1 MAGRRA
7 VGLRGGEAGGQKL
20 VIALEVDGAGSEW
33 WDTASNCINRG
44 VRETSCGPLIATQT
58 NAVLAEQRAALWRA
72 TRKPSPLPRASGA
85 AAGRWRHESSR
96 RPRAPALQPP
106 VAASRRWSARAVAT
120 PGPALGPA
128 RKRRWHTRAGRDA
141 RSGAR
146 PREKTSLAHT
156 RRPRRPI
163 RRSAPRE
170 KTTSGRRATVPSR
183 AGRTREPLDRTA
195 RQAHA

>member
-20 VIALEVDGAGSEW
+20 VIALEVDGAGSVW
-33 WDTASNCINRG
+33 WDTASNCINRE

-85 AAGRWRHESSR
+85 AAGRWRHGSSR

-106 VAASRRWSARAVAT
+106 VAASRRWHA
-120 PGPALGPA
+120 
-128 RKRRWHTRAGRDA
+128 RAGRDA

-156 RRPRRPI
+156 RRSRRPV
-163 RRSAPRE
+163 RRSASRE
-170 KTTSGRRATVPSR
+170 KATSGRRATVPSP
-183 AGRTREPLDRTA
+183 AGRAREPLDRTA

>member
-20 VIALEVDGAGSEW
+20 VIALEVDGAGSVW
-33 WDTASNCINRG
+33 WDTASNCINRE

-85 AAGRWRHESSR
+85 AAGRWRHGSSR

-106 VAASRRWSARAVAT
+106 GKPCEYVKAGNNDLGWALT
-120 PGPALGPA
+120 PGACQLSCGWDKA
-128 RKRRWHTRAGRDA
+128 RDSSKKSPSCLSFAHGDYWRYPGCKQRR
-141 RSGAR
+141 
-146 PREKTSLAHT
+146 
-156 RRPRRPI
+156 
-163 RRSAPRE
+163 
-170 KTTSGRRATVPSR
+170 
-183 AGRTREPLDRTA
+183 
-195 RQAHA
+195 

>member
-20 VIALEVDGAGSEW
+20 VIALEVDGAGSVW
-33 WDTASNCINRG
+33 WDTASTCINRE

-106 VAASRRWSARAVAT
+106 VAASRRWHA
-120 PGPALGPA
+120 
-128 RKRRWHTRAGRDA
+128 RAGRDA
-141 RSGAR
+141 QSGAR
-146 PREKTSLAHT
+146 PREKS
-156 RRPRRPI
+156 
-163 RRSAPRE
+163 SASRE
-170 KTTSGRRATVPSR
+170 ETTSGRRATVPSP